1 MKLTKE
7 HTKELYIFTRKHF
20 VYHYDVQ
27 TELVDHLAN
36 DIEDLWSKSPGL
48 TFEDA
53 RDKSFKKFGV
63 FGFMDVLEAK
73 QKQMNKR
80 YWKIILRFGKEWF
93 TIPKTMTTIFI
104 FLGFYFFLQL
114 QYAEFIFIG
123 TLLTLI
129 LVEFILLFKS
139 RKLNKIKELKKEKK
153 FLLEDM
159 IGQTRKSST
168 VLCYINLIQF
178 TAFPNVF
185 LPGGLNIYWLLFFSV
200 VLTLLSIIFY
210 ITNYVI
216 PQKAEEL
223 LTETYPEYKMV
234 KTL

>member
-1 MKLTKE
+1 M
-7 HTKELYIFTRKHF
+7 
-20 VYHYDVQ
+20 YHYDVQ

-129 LVEFILLFKS
+129 LLEFILLFKS
-139 RKLNKIKELKKEKK
+139 RKLNKRVKKRKKISFRGHDWSNKEKLHATLLYQLNTIYSIPK
-153 FLLEDM
+153 CFFTRWFKYLLASFFLRSFNTSFYYFLYH
-159 IGQTRKSST
+159 K
-168 VLCYINLIQF
+168 LCYSAKSRRIVNRNLSRI
-178 TAFPNVF
+178 
-185 LPGGLNIYWLLFFSV
+185 
-200 VLTLLSIIFY
+200 
-210 ITNYVI
+210 
-216 PQKAEEL
+216 
-223 LTETYPEYKMV
+223 
-234 KTL
+234 